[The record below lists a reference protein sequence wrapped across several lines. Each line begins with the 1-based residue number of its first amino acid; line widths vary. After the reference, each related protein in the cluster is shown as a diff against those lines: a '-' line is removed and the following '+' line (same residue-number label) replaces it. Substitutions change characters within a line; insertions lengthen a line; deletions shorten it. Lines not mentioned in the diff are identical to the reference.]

1 MDWFVFL
8 KVAYLLKKE
17 HVIGNVKRSLSCFLK
32 KKKGSLKKVAM
43 KYLQFKDY
51 IIYLFAHILLF
62 QKTSG
67 IKYM

>member
-43 KYLQFKDY
+43 KYL
-51 IIYLFAHILLF
+51 
-62 QKTSG
+62 
-67 IKYM
+67 